1 MKIERLFKQ
10 ALSESQLS
18 DHHGKQKRKNHR
30 LREQELGEDKDDD
43 YCKERSEDDYF
54 KKSEDRGQRLL
65 QGKDRG
71 QPLLQGE
78 DRRHRQQV
86 LSEHRQESRIKP
98 TTTAKRWTAPRTSG
112 QKSQPRVRLLFTKK
126 WRIIFGMDNIRRV
139 SVNLKKLSSERDKK
153 IFEWWMAFSTTREE
167 MAYARS

>member
-10 ALSESQLS
+10 SLSESQLS
-18 DHHGKQKRKNHR
+18 DHHGKQKRKDHR

-71 QPLLQGE
+71 QPLLQGKDRRQRLLQGE
-78 DRRHRQQV
+78 DR
-86 LSEHRQESRIKP
+86 
-98 TTTAKRWTAPRTSG
+98 G
-112 QKSQPRVRLLFTKK
+112 QLYCK
-126 WRIIFGMDNIRRV
+126 
-139 SVNLKKLSSERDKK
+139 EK
-153 IFEWWMAFSTTREE
+153 IEDTDSK
-167 MAYARS
+167 Y